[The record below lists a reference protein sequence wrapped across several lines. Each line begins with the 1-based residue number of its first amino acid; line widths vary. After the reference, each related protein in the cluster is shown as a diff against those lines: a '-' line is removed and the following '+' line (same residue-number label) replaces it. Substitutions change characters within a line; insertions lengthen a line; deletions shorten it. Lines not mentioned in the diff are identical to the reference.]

1 MPSALCLFWPCCPCP
16 GRWPRGFGGRRP
28 RRLLLRP
35 PPPEGLPGPAFIV
48 LSKFLLP
55 DFDSYQLLPDSNY
68 AWVNLVP
75 SSATVQRAVAASC
88 LRMGVLTPCGR
99 TTAGRT
105 SGYDLPLSKTT
116 LLLVQTKPI
125 NLRIDFPISDLSRRL
140 EKGWR
145 GRPARERGQM
155 RTPLSYSPQ
164 PCRARAIA
172 VDFCTGGHGCWTWL
186 PASATRLRKRFLTE
200 FFAPGGILRSA
211 EASRISQGL

>member
-1 MPSALCLFWPCCPCP
+1 MPSALCRFCACPCPCP

-55 DFDSYQLLPDSNY
+55 DFDSHQFLPDSNCAWENPSARFLPRCNGRCREPDY
-68 AWVNLVP
+68 AV
-75 SSATVQRAVAASC
+75 RAHNC
-88 LRMGVLTPCGR
+88 WR
-99 TTAGRT
+99 TF
-105 SGYDLPLSKTT
+105 GYDLPLSKTT
-116 LLLVQTKPI
+116 IFVQTKPI

-164 PCRARAIA
+164 PRRARAIA
-172 VDFCTGGHGCWTWL
+172 WDFCTGGHGCWNRFRY
-186 PASATRLRKRFLTE
+186 PAPESGCGFSIITFSLEEKTRG
-200 FFAPGGILRSA
+200 PG
-211 EASRISQGL
+211 